1 MVGMRWNQPWNFSRL
16 PKHLTEHRMEGGR
29 IVTLWAALTVLDA
42 VREYRGP
49 GVLPGALY
57 ALRYMSY
64 ESAIR
69 HPCRAGVA
77 ETPRDEDI
85 PSQGQDTRLVTES
98 VVRDPLLLVRLQKR
112 LDTWTHPWTCIALV
126 LYMEVMAAVKS

>member
-1 MVGMRWNQPWNFSRL
+1 MAKTWAKSLNMWCGRYQSRFL
-16 PKHLTEHRMEGGR
+16 AAGGACFCEGGR

-49 GVLPGALY
+49 GVLPGALCPTLY
-57 ALRYMSY
+57 VMNPLS
-64 ESAIR
+64 
-69 HPCRAGVA
+69 GTLVA
-77 ETPRDEDI
+77 PETPRDEDI

-126 LYMEVMAAVKS
+126 LYMVMAAVKS

>member
-1 MVGMRWNQPWNFSRL
+1 MAKTWAKSLNMWCGRYQSRFL
-16 PKHLTEHRMEGGR
+16 AAGGACFCEGGR

-57 ALRYMSY
+57 VMNPLS
-64 ESAIR
+64 
-69 HPCRAGVA
+69 GTLVA
-77 ETPRDEDI
+77 PETPRDEDI

-112 LDTWTHPWTCIALV
+112 LDTWTHPWTCAIHGYGRSKELI
-126 LYMEVMAAVKS
+126 